1 MKQKIYNLYNL
12 CNNEVANLII
22 NLKMNTNT
30 TKNVVASLEWL
41 REAVETAMEEQFKP
55 VYKKGNHANP
65 IVNDI
70 YHVLREDWLNSY
82 EKLCLIALM
91 VQSIKAP
98 MTVSTLSDMTKI
110 HISSVKRAV
119 KKLKSC
125 GILVNHTTEP
135 GFILNEK
142 IIY

>member
-1 MKQKIYNLYNL
+1 
-12 CNNEVANLII
+12 
-22 NLKMNTNT
+22 MNTNT
-30 TKNVVASLEWL
+30 QKNVVANLEWL
-41 REAVETAMEEQFKP
+41 RETVETAMEAEFKP
-55 VYKKGNHANP
+55 VYKNGNHANP

-70 YHVLREDWLNSY
+70 YHILREDWLNSY

-91 VQSIKAP
+91 VQAIKTP
-98 MTVSTLSDMTKI
+98 MTTSTLSDMTKI
-110 HISSVKRAV
+110 SISSVKRSV

-125 GILVNHTTEP
+125 GILVNHDTEP

>member
-1 MKQKIYNLYNL
+1 
-12 CNNEVANLII
+12 
-22 NLKMNTNT
+22 MNTNT

-41 REAVETAMEEQFKP
+41 RETVETAMEEQFKP
-55 VYKKGNHANP
+55 VYKKGSHANP

-70 YHVLREDWLNSY
+70 YHVLRSDSFNTY
-82 EKLCLIALM
+82 EKNCLIALM

-98 MTVSTLSDMTKI
+98 MTISTLADMTKI
-110 HISSVKRAV
+110 SISSVKRAV
-119 KKLKSC
+119 RTLKMC
-125 GILVNHTTEP
+125 GILVNHDTEP